1 KIMKKIILII
11 ITLLA
16 CLLNAAAQAATC
28 DVWGNKDFTV
38 TFNVVG
44 PASNSYLYLDHSGSH
59 PREVLWYN
67 GYEYGNANYY
77 FDEPNLLAGQSYN
90 IRLEHQVSH
99 NSGTLKYYR
108 KFAGDSEWQL
118 IDVKNDVDLKNGK
131 LTLYD
136 QGSPS
141 QVDCSG
147 STPDPVEPEVPDDVC
162 QYFPQPIQ
170 GMKGYTENT
179 LNVPNKSARALGW
192 SEEYKSYYTV
202 TNKED
207 LFYYSPNAQ
216 LPNKPQYILAGFD
229 KANVDDARD
238 RLYRSPICGSDTGCD
253 VGNNDAHLE
262 ARKASEPT
270 GVPTDFGDR
279 SLSLEAHNIGY
290 KCDNT
295 NLCSATRYDV
305 NGKSGIE
312 IKIEKNLDS
321 LWISQNNSLFEQV
334 KVILPDGTNIRNF
347 KAEAGPSD
355 DLRIVIPQNST
366 VTFGS
371 WEHVGHTKYSFYNN
385 SRINVSGSSVVFSNP
400 IDVTTSYYATIYAP
414 NATVNFQTRSEKFY
428 GFILADTV
436 NFNNPI
442 TVYGSI
448 TARHLTMKKKVVIQ
462 KPDYS
467 CPV

>member
-1 KIMKKIILII
+1 MRKIILII
-11 ITLLA
+11 ITMLA
-16 CLLNAAAQAATC
+16 CLLNFPAQAATC

-44 PASNSYLYLDHSGSH
+44 PASNSYVYLEHSGRH

-77 FDEPNLLAGQSYN
+77 FDEPNLLAGQPYN

-108 KFAGDSEWQL
+108 KFAGESDWQL
-118 IDVKNDVDLKNGK
+118 ISTINNVNLKNGK
-131 LTLYD
+131 LSLYE

-141 QVDCSG
+141 GLDCDG
-147 STPDPVEPEVPDDVC
+147 SLPAPIEPELPSNIC
-162 QYFPQPIQ
+162 QYFPEPIQ
-170 GMKGYTENT
+170 GMKGYSENT
-179 LNVPNKSARALGW
+179 LNVPNKSARVLGW
-192 SEEYKSYYTV
+192 SEDYKSFYTV

-207 LFYYSPNAQ
+207 LFYYSSNAQ
-216 LPNKPQYILAGFD
+216 QPNKAQYILAGFD

-253 VGNNDAHLE
+253 VGNNDGHLE

-270 GVPTDFGDR
+270 GVPTDFGDH

-295 NLCSATRYDV
+295 SLCSATRYSL

-312 IKIEKNLDS
+312 IKIEKNLDR
-321 LWISQNNSLFEQV
+321 LWVSQNNSPFDQI
-334 KVILPDGTNIRNF
+334 KVILPDGTNVRNF
-347 KAEAGPSD
+347 RAEAGPRD
-355 DLRIVIPQNST
+355 DLRIVIPQDST
-366 VTFGS
+366 VTFER

-385 SRINVSGSSVVFSNP
+385 SRINVSGNSVVFSNP
-400 IDVTTSYYATIYAP
+400 IDVTTNYYATIYAP
-414 NATVNFQTRSEKFY
+414 NASVNFQTKSKQFY

-436 NFNNPI
+436 
-442 TVYGSI
+442 
-448 TARHLTMKKKVVIQ
+448 
-462 KPDYS
+462 
-467 CPV
+467 